1 MHRPMRRA
9 FPRIPRRVLATLLA
23 GIVVAMIGVAPGTA
37 LASGAPS
44 PNANTNPPN
53 SPSSG
58 TVETYIRTW
67 LNSDRASR
75 GLRPL
80 RVDVDLRAIA
90 TTRAGTLAALGLLS
104 HSAPGNL
111 SSQLN
116 AAGVRWYGWGEDI
129 GWSSYAWGYDV
140 ASSLY
145 TMWKHSP
152 GHWALMMSS
161 HYNYMGI
168 GLGYRWPDGATYS
181 SIVFAEMPDHTAG
194 YARITAAGRSG
205 TSVWFHYTGADT
217 ALQTRTA
224 GLRDFDL
231 EYHVDGGAWHIIR
244 VHRTAVS
251 ITLPSQ
257 ARGHTYY
264 LAVRARDRAGNVSS
278 WSTPAHVWVP

>member
-1 MHRPMRRA
+1 MHRPMRRVS
-9 FPRIPRRVLATLLA
+9 PRIPRRVLATLLA
-23 GIVVAMIGVAPGTA
+23 GIVAAMIGVAPGTA

-67 LNSDRASR
+67 LNNDRARR

-80 RVDVDLRAIA
+80 RVDVNLRTIA
-90 TTRAGTLAALGLLS
+90 TTRAGTLASLGLLS
-104 HSAPGNL
+104 HTAPGNL

-152 GHWALMMSS
+152 GHWSLMMSP
-161 HYNYMGI
+161 HYNYLGI
-168 GLGYRWPDGATYS
+168 GLGYRWPDGQTYS
-181 SIVFAEMPDHTAG
+181 SIVFAEMPDHTG
-194 YARITAAGRSG
+194 PTAQVTSAGRSG
-205 TSVWFHYTGADT
+205 SSVWFRYSGTDPV
-217 ALQTRTA
+217 LQTHTA
-224 GLRDFDL
+224 GMRDYDIG
-231 EYHVDGGAWHIIR
+231 YRVDNGPWSIIKL
-244 VHRTAVS
+244 HRTSGS
-251 ITLPSQ
+251 ITFSSRPS
-257 ARGHTYY
+257 GHTYY
-264 LAVRARDRAGNVSS
+264 IAVRARDNRGNVSV
-278 WSTPAHVWVP
+278 WSTPAHVTVP